1 MLRDLPELAFPI
13 AIDVYLAP
21 IDQAADALATEGRVH
36 EVRGPCRRVRLRVS
50 DPTQAVLR
58 RRVELVKR
66 HMSSGPGPG
75 GPPAPGPAP
84 GIAPGGPPAPG
95 PGPGAC
101 CGCCCCCFASCA
113 CCASRSGWICA
124 ACVSL

>member
-21 IDQAADALATEGRVH
+21 IDQEADGLAHEGRVPR
-36 EVRGPCRRVRLRVS
+36 RGIRLRVS
-50 DPTQAVLR
+50 DHTQAVLR
-58 RRVELVKR
+58 QRVELVKR
-66 HMSSGPGPG
+66 HMPSGPG

-101 CGCCCCCFASCA
+101 CGCCCR
-113 CCASRSGWICA
+113 CCARCPRRASRCA
-124 ACVSL
+124 VN

>member
-21 IDQAADALATEGRVH
+21 IDQEADGLAHEGRVPR
-36 EVRGPCRRVRLRVS
+36 RGIRLRVS
-50 DPTQAVLR
+50 DHTQAVLR
-58 RRVELVKR
+58 QRVELVKR
-66 HMSSGPGPG
+66 HMPSGPGPG

-95 PGPGAC
+95 PGAC
-101 CGCCCCCFASCA
+101 CGCCCCCCASCA
-113 CCASRSGWICA
+113 CCASRSACSCA
-124 ACVSL
+124 AC